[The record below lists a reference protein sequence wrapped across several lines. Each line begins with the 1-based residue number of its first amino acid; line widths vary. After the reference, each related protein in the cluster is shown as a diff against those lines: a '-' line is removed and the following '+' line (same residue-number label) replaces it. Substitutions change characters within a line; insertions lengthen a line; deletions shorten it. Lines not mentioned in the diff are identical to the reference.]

1 MRRPPDGVREVTK
14 VLEAQTPAVRVA
26 VEDLKGGDFVLV
38 VLDEL
43 PEVLDGLSRS
53 VRGVTS
59 MQDLVHAR
67 FVDDLLVGAAE
78 VDDLEPQL
86 RVRRQWVDGGF
97 DQVGCCLLHVLG
109 GWLTGFGANLRDCVL
124 VVGIEG
130 GDQRLGYLPDARPV
144 GELLKHHSVSL
155 A

>member
-1 MRRPPDGVREVTK
+1 
-14 VLEAQTPAVRVA
+14 
-26 VEDLKGGDFVLV
+26 
-38 VLDEL
+38 
-43 PEVLDGLSRS
+43 
-53 VRGVTS
+53 

-78 VDDLEPQL
+78 VDDLELSSGSTP
-86 RVRRQWVDGGF
+86 VVDGGF

-124 VVGIEG
+124 VVGSRAAINVSVIS
-130 GDQRLGYLPDARPV
+130 RCSSV

-155 A
+155 AEAKVEPGKPIGDGGDKIGITFAESQLLEESVQRNVRLAIEGLVVH